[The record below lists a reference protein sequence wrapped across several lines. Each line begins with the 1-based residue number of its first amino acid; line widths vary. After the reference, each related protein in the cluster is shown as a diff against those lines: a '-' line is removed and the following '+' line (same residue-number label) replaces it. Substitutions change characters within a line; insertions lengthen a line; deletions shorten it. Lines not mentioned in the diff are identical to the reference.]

1 MLPESK
7 TLEVTENLNLRK
19 NKSMADF
26 NFLLSKMWEFLYSI
40 IWNRNILFQKKLVTI
55 GRFIFDKRS
64 KVKWEKKRQSDI

>member
-26 NFLLSKMWEFLYSI
+26 NFLFSKM
-40 IWNRNILFQKKLVTI
+40 
-55 GRFIFDKRS
+55 
-64 KVKWEKKRQSDI
+64 